1 MRIVAGMK
9 SLKTPIAIVI
19 IVLEFAA
26 CMYLLYA
33 QRKDK
38 DEIQRTQS
46 VFIDLTNQYNT
57 LKTTTVASEEYSKVV
72 NENSRLTGRI
82 RAMRDTA
89 IAAGKLSAAEPLTTP
104 EQICMAMEQTFRK
117 PVEVSYKTGPA
128 EVDMLISAVSSEI
141 SQKGVIDTKQTEK
154 YGVGIYLI
162 QKVLDVAGYPINE
175 AGGIKSTY
183 DAVVKFQGDQQLKQD
198 GKVGMGTWTKVRE
211 FWAAKKTPQASL
223 GQQPAAPAVV
233 KQQPLRIMVPPLK
246 PQPANPTV
254 RQPAGQTSS
263 GQPQSSDTPRA
274 MRRYSQP

>member
-9 SLKTPIAIVI
+9 SLKTLIVVVI
-19 IVLEFAA
+19 IVSEFAA

-33 QRKDK
+33 RRKDK
-38 DEIQRTQS
+38 DEIQRIQG
-46 VFIDLTNQYNT
+46 VFTDLTNQYSAF
-57 LKTTTVASEEYSKVV
+57 KTTTVALEEYNRVV

-117 PVEVSYKTGPA
+117 PVEVVSKTGPA
-128 EVDMLISAVSSEI
+128 EVDMLIAAVSSEI

-162 QKVLDVAGYPINE
+162 QKVLDAAGYPINE

-198 GKVGMGTWTKVRE
+198 GKVGMGTWGKVRE
-211 FWAAKKTPQASL
+211 FWAAKKTPGQASL

-233 KQQPLRIMVPPLK
+233 KQQPLTITVPPLK
-246 PQPANPTV
+246 PQPAVQT
-254 RQPAGQTSS
+254 PAGQS
-263 GQPQSSDTPRA
+263 QSPDTPRA
-274 MRRYSQP
+274 MRRYRQP